1 MNKYIPDVYSESIFT
16 INYDKLK
23 KENIKCLLFDLDNTI
38 VESKVNTPPE
48 IVKKLFNKLKKMGFK
63 VIIFSNSGSKRLQ
76 NFKDELEVDVNPRSL
91 KPLKV
96 NFNKILKK
104 YNLDKEMVAIIGDQL
119 LTDVLGGNRVGITT
133 VLVDPI
139 LTSEFFFTKVNRL
152 REKRVYKKLE
162 KNNELKKGEYYE

>member
-48 IVKKLFNKLKKMGFK
+48 MVKKLFNKLKKMGFI

-91 KPLKV
+91 KPLKI

-119 LTDVLGGNRVGITT
+119 LTDILGGNRVGITT

-139 LTSEFFFTKVNRL
+139 LTSEFFFTKINRL